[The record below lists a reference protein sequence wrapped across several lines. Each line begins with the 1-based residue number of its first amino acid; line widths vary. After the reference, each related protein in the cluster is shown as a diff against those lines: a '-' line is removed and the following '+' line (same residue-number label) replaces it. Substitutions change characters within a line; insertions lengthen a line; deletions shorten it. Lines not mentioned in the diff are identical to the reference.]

1 MNKLKIKS
9 MKLYNNVGRI
19 FNELKEIGKDKSK
32 ILKVEDLIKFDQLH
46 YCGIDAVDFA
56 IINTKINS
64 SKSILE
70 IGSGIGGPARYIGYK
85 TRASVTALELQADHH
100 KIALD
105 LTKKCKLLKN
115 VNHIRGDILNYNW
128 KNKKF
133 DVVVSW
139 LALYHIKDHNKL
151 LKNSFNLIKKN
162 GYFFSEDLI
171 SLKKLNNKNLSEL
184 SNDLY
189 ANFLPS
195 YETYLNDLEKKGFE
209 IIYHKNMSQKWAAFV
224 RKRKMSYEDNKNRNI
239 RVHGKK
245 TYENISYFYKIV
257 DKYFSS
263 QKIGGIKVI
272 AKKNK
277 G

>member
-189 ANFLPS
+189 ANYLPS

>member
-139 LALYHIKDHNKL
+139 LVLYHIKDHNKL

-189 ANFLPS
+189 ANYLPS

>member
-19 FNELKEIGKDKSK
+19 FYELKEIGKDKSN

-139 LALYHIKDHNKL
+139 LALYHIKDHSKL
-151 LKNSFNLIKKN
+151 LKNCYKLIKEN
-162 GYFFSEDLI
+162 GYFFAEDLI
-171 SLKKLNNKNLSEL
+171 SVKKLSTKNLSEL
-184 SNDLY
+184 SIDLY
-189 ANFLPS
+189 ANYLPT
-195 YETYLNDLEKKGFE
+195 YEMYLNDLEKKGFE
-209 IIYHKNMSQKWAAFV
+209 IIYHKNMTKKWAKFV
-224 RKRKMSYEDNKNRNI
+224 RKRKLSYENNKNRNI
-239 RVHGKK
+239 RVHGEK
-245 TYENISYFYKIV
+245 TYKNINHFYKIV
-257 DKYFSS
+257 DKYFSA
-263 QKIGGIKVI
+263 QKLGGIKVI
-272 AKKNK
+272 AKKI
-277 G
+277 

>member
-189 ANFLPS
+189 ANYLPS

-239 RVHGKK
+239 RVHGEK

>member
-1 MNKLKIKS
+1 

-133 DVVVSW
+133 DVIFIDPPFRKNLVEQTAV
-139 LALYHIKDHNKL
+139 ALNQNKL
-151 LKNSFNLIKKN
+151 AENAMIYVEMEVESQQQ
-162 GYFFSEDLI
+162 
-171 SLKKLNNKNLSEL
+171 
-184 SNDLY
+184 
-189 ANFLPS
+189 LPS
-195 YETYLNDLEKKGFE
+195 NWQLLKEKKAGQV
-209 IIYHKNMSQKWAAFV
+209 IYQLYQHLK
-224 RKRKMSYEDNKNRNI
+224 
-239 RVHGKK
+239 
-245 TYENISYFYKIV
+245 
-257 DKYFSS
+257 
-263 QKIGGIKVI
+263 
-272 AKKNK
+272 
-277 G
+277 